1 MSSAVLSGYSA
12 KRRFINSAQLQNI
25 QLDDIVRYSAC
36 GAFREFIK
44 PIDWVSMVF
53 RFPKLLSLPKG
64 HGEPVVLVPG
74 YFTDEKTLC
83 VLGQFLKFLNYRVF
97 QWDVKH
103 NAQELSKDVA
113 LLEEHLVQLMQNNAL
128 PKISLVGYGLG
139 GLLCRAIAQRE
150 TIPLKQLITLGTP
163 LNLENPFT
171 PLSKRYAQRIGVDL
185 DSLLNNS
192 KAICE
197 AKLTLPVTILYAPD
211 DEFVTP
217 EATRDKVNEHANHHL
232 INGSH
237 VNYTH
242 NAKVWETIASTLVT
256 V

>member
-1 MSSAVLSGYSA
+1 MSSAVLSSFSP

-25 QLDDIVRYSAC
+25 ELASIVRQSAC
-36 GAFREFIK
+36 GSFREFVK

-53 RFPKLLSLPKG
+53 RYPKLLSLPKG

-83 VLGQFLKFLNYRVF
+83 ILGQFLKFLNYRVF

-103 NAQELSKDVA
+103 SAQELSKDVT
-113 LLEEHLVQLMQNNAL
+113 LLEAHLTQLMEDNAL
-128 PKISLVGYGLG
+128 PQISMVGYGLG
-139 GLLCRAIAQRE
+139 GLLCRAMAQSKAVP
-150 TIPLKQLITLGTP
+150 IKQLITLGTP
-163 LNLENPFT
+163 LNSENAFT
-171 PLSKRYAQRIGVDL
+171 SLSKRYAQRIGVDL
-185 DSLLNNS
+185 DSLLANA
-192 KAICE
+192 KAISQ
-197 AKLTLPVTILYAPD
+197 ASLNLPVTILYAPD

-242 NAKVWETIASTLVT
+242 NAKVWETIASSLVT
-256 V
+256 T